1 MGLRRAEAVPVSIC
15 LTKSVNKPQP
25 VFNEVMAGRRQIL
38 DRDNWTCAYCGG
50 SGTTIDHIHPASR
63 GGENTWLNLI
73 TACESCN
80 QLKADYTLEEIAR
93 MSVEELY
100 NANMIDRNV
109 FTREEIFAST
119 KEDLDAA
126 GLITHFKLKWQP
138 YIPDPNKHSKEQL
151 MVWEKIADGVIDIPD
166 YLE

>member
-1 MGLRRAEAVPVSIC
+1 
-15 LTKSVNKPQP
+15 
-25 VFNEVMAGRRQIL
+25 
-38 DRDNWTCAYCGG
+38 
-50 SGTTIDHIHPASR
+50 
-63 GGENTWLNLI
+63 
-73 TACESCN
+73 
-80 QLKADYTLEEIAR
+80 LKADYTLEEIAR

-151 MVWEKIADGVIDIPD
+151 VVWEKIADGEIDIPD